1 MIFAACFLATVAI
14 SEDLDSGSGEF
25 FNESLSV
32 GNISNAVVK
41 VSTNTKHACCNRET
55 LTDSYRPTIP
65 KQYFNTLTCK
75 TPIQDNKRGTT
86 VECNPGD
93 IQKYCCELCCDDNGF
108 PVDTDISNV
117 FSDAIKLDAL
127 RFPDGNCPIL
137 YGGKKTSVENCKT
150 QPKQMCCNIMKSQV
164 YSPITQT
171 ECYGDDF
178 FVADPFEEYCNTI
191 ITMSYKNNDASNQIA
206 CCVKPI
212 QACGPLTTQASCEGA
227 GCFWHTPGNGIG
239 DFCTVKNGL
248 YSTKKHEDNIDT
260 PVGETKRPIRTCA
273 ADSES
278 DTQTYQMRIM
288 VDVTSSYTFSP
299 SPSNINNFNHKVCP
313 EYTSD
318 EHFTHTQN
326 PTSKVTTITTT
337 TTLASKRVIGCCT
350 NYLTIWPYYTS
361 FASEC
366 DSNNKEFSDT
376 VNADPHLCCTS
387 NAHDAGNCEGV
398 LTEAVRYVGDD
409 KQYCCSTGSLATPIT
424 YDLKAKGTCIGTLG
438 TSFTIETEKCVTTET
453 LSDGTVVHK
462 ATHVEENAADEKVCC
477 HKEFGDIYL
486 KDHDTTC
493 PEDYEL
499 KERQNC
505 HPLYPHPDAKYI
517 SLVFFIGFLGSLA
530 VNLLVGHLMHS
541 ESSQWVYGTG
551 LGVWMFAGIVGM
563 VQTIESLDYDNVSVM
578 GSKLGETKG
587 LQYLG
592 IVSSSVNV
600 AAGLAFIIYWA
611 VTVVKSEKNLII
623 VSSYFKIPL
632 FICLILQAGVAFTW
646 AACTE
651 GQVTKAQATVLEIH
665 VIAVGILIALVAST
679 CCPVSSTTWQS
690 LKDQRFKF
698 TENMVNVIVRMAA
711 VALATIGLFMM
722 LAGMRHKES
731 EDKWVYD
738 ATLAAPIV
746 MLSSLLFYIIYLIMV
761 NATVC
766 AVSSEKTLKILSVFA
781 NVFCVSGFI
790 LLVVVFAR
798 LGQTL
803 ERNDWHSTNAKS
815 EKIHQETI
823 VAVVGAVLFAVPTFP
838 LSDFLVYNKN
848 SNENLY
854 ESGSTTTYL

>member
-1 MIFAACFLATVAI
+1 MISAACLLATVAI

-32 GNISNAVVK
+32 GNISEAVVK
-41 VSTNTKHACCNRET
+41 VSTNEKYACCNRET
-55 LTDSYRPTIP
+55 LSDPYRPTIP
-65 KQYFNTLTCK
+65 EPPYFLLCK

-93 IQKYCCELCCDDNGF
+93 NQKLCCELCCDDNGF
-108 PVDTDISNV
+108 PADTHLKN
-117 FSDAIKLDAL
+117 FLSDVIKRDAL
-127 RFPDGNCPIL
+127 IYPDGNCPIL
-137 YGGKKTSVENCKT
+137 FNGVQTSVDNCKT
-150 QPKQMCCNIMKSQV
+150 KTKRMCCNIIKSQV
-164 YSPITQT
+164 YIPVNQA

-178 FVADPFEEYCNTI
+178 FVTEPFEESCNEQ
-191 ITMSYKNNDASNQIA
+191 ITTAYKNGDPNNQIA
-206 CCVKPI
+206 CCVRPD
-212 QACGPLTTQASCEGA
+212 QDCGSLTSELTCEGA
-227 GCFWHTPGNGIG
+227 NCFWHTPGNGIG
-239 DFCTVKNGL
+239 DFCTVKNGIL
-248 YSTKKHEDNIDT
+248 LSKAYEDIDT
-260 PVGETKRPIRTCA
+260 PIGEMERPIRTCA
-273 ADSES
+273 ANSAD
-278 DTQTYQMRIM
+278 DTKTYQMRIM
-288 VDVTSSYTFSP
+288 VDVTAYTSLN
-299 SPSNINNFNHKVCP
+299 SITNINNFNHKVCP
-313 EYTSD
+313 EYTTD
-318 EHFTHTQN
+318 DHFTHTQT
-326 PTSKVTTITTT
+326 PSTKTTSIKTT

-350 NYLTIWPYYTS
+350 NYLTIWPYYDS

-366 DSNNKEFSDT
+366 DSNNKHFSDT

-387 NAHDAGNCEGV
+387 NAHDAGNCDGV
-398 LTEAVRYVGDD
+398 LTKAARYVGAD
-409 KQYCCSTGSLATPIT
+409 KQYCCSTGSLASPIT
-424 YDLKAKGTCIGTLG
+424 YDLKAKGTCMGTLG
-438 TSFTIETEKCVTTET
+438 SSFTIETEKCVTTET

-486 KDHDTTC
+486 KDHGSTC

-679 CCPVSSTTWQS
+679 CCPVSSTTWKS

-711 VALATIGLFMM
+711 VALVTVGLFMM

-731 EDKWVYD
+731 EDKWLYD

-746 MLSSLLFYIIYLIMV
+746 MLSSLLFYIIYLVMV

-766 AVSSEKTLKILSVFA
+766 AVSNEKTLKVLSVFA

-854 ESGSTTTYL
+854 ESGSKTTYL